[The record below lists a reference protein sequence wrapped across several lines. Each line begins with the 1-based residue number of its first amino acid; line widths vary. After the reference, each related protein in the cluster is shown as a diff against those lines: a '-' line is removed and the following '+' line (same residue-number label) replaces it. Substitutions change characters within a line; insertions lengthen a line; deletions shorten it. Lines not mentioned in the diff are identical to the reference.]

1 MRTYSIKPAEV
12 KKKWFVVDASGLVL
26 GRLASFVALRLKGK
40 HLPTYTPHV
49 DCGDCIVVVNAGK
62 VALTGNKLKDQK
74 FYWHTGYPGG
84 IKERTIG
91 QILGGR
97 FPERVFIK
105 AVERMLARG
114 PLGRKIMG
122 NLKVYAGVEHPHAAQ
137 DPETLDFGSFN
148 VKNRRVG

>member
-12 KKKWFVVDASGLVL
+12 KKKWFVVDASNLVL

-40 HLPTYTPHV
+40 HLPTYSPHV

-62 VALTGNKLKDQK
+62 VALTGNKLKDKK

-91 QILGGR
+91 QILEGR

-122 NLKVYAGVEHPHAAQ
+122 NLKVYAGAEHPHAAQ

>member
-40 HLPTYTPHV
+40 HLSTYTPHV
-49 DCGDCIVVVNAGK
+49 DCGDCIVVVNADK

-84 IKERTIG
+84 IKERTLG

-122 NLKVYAGVEHPHAAQ
+122 NLKVYAGAEHPHAAQ